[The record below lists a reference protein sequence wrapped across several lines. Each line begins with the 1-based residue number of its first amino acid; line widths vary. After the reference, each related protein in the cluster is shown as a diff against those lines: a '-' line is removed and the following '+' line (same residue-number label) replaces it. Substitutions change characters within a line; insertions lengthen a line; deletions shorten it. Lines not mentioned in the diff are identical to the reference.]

1 MHTAKVV
8 FVRDYMEDL
17 TFDLLFRFI
26 MAPCHNRIPHN
37 PENDHSSIKGL
48 PPPPSDANKI
58 QKD

>member
-26 MAPCHNRIPHN
+26 MAPQNIADFFPHN

-48 PPPPSDANKI
+48 PPPK
-58 QKD
+58 